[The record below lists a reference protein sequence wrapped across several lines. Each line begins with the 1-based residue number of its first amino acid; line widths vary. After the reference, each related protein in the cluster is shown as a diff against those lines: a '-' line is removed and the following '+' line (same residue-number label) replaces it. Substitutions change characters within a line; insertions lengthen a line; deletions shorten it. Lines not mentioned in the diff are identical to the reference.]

1 MFTNSISPALQAHLD
16 AQLNFVTELS
26 RKMFDTALRLNELN
40 MRLAQEL
47 LEEAA
52 TANQRILTARGGS
65 EAMSLAAS
73 HLQPGSD
80 KLRQYQQKLS
90 HLMAD
95 ANVEMNRTAEAHL
108 PEASRT
114 AVAFADELVRKT
126 AEETE
131 KATRRQ
137 REMIA
142 NMHVGAHSDG
152 TGRQPEAAGRQDQ
165 AH

>member
-16 AQLNFVTELS
+16 ARLNFVTELS
-26 RKMFDTALRLNELN
+26 RKMFDTALRVNELN

-52 TANQRILTARGGS
+52 SANQRILTARGGS
-65 EAMSLAAS
+65 EAMSAVAS
-73 HLQPGSD
+73 QVQPGTG

-95 ANVEMNRTAEAHL
+95 ANIEMNRTAETHL

-126 AEETE
+126 TEETE
-131 KATRRQ
+131 KAARRQ
-137 REMIA
+137 RELIDK
-142 NMHVGAHSDG
+142 MHVGAQSDG
-152 TGRQPEAAGRQDQ
+152 ASRQDHAQ

>member
-16 AQLNFVTELS
+16 ARLNFVTELS
-26 RKMFDTALRLNELN
+26 RKMFDTALRVNELN

-52 TANQRILTARGGS
+52 SANQRILTARGGS
-65 EAMSLAAS
+65 EAMSAVAS
-73 HLQPGSD
+73 QVQPGTD

-95 ANVEMNRTAEAHL
+95 ANVEMNRTAETHL

-126 AEETE
+126 AEETA
-131 KATRRQ
+131 KATQRQ
-137 REMIA
+137 REIIDK
-142 NMHVGAHSDG
+142 MHVGAQSDG
-152 TGRQPEAAGRQDQ
+152 AARQDHAQ

>member
-26 RKMFDTALRLNELN
+26 RKMFDTALRVNELN
-40 MRLAQEL
+40 TRLAQEL

-52 TANQRILTARGGS
+52 SANQRILTARGGS
-65 EAMSLAAS
+65 EAMSAVAS
-73 HLQPGSD
+73 QVQPGTD

-95 ANVEMNRTAEAHL
+95 ANVEMNRTAETHL

-126 AEETE
+126 AEETA
-131 KATRRQ
+131 KATQRQ
-137 REMIA
+137 REIIDK
-142 NMHVGAHSDG
+142 MHVGAQSDG
-152 TGRQPEAAGRQDQ
+152 AARQDHAQ

>member
-26 RKMFDTALRLNELN
+26 RKMFDTALRVNELN

-47 LEEAA
+47 LEEVA
-52 TANQRILTARGGS
+52 TANHRMLTARGGS

-90 HLMAD
+90 HLIAD
-95 ANVEMNRTAEAHL
+95 ANVEINRTAENHL

-131 KATRRQ
+131 KAAQRQ
-137 REMIA
+137 REMIDK
-142 NMHVGAHSDG
+142 MHVGAQSDG
-152 TGRQPEAAGRQDQ
+152 AGQQDQ
-165 AH
+165 ARAH

>member
-16 AQLNFVTELS
+16 ARLNFVTELS
-26 RKMFDTALRLNELN
+26 RKMFDTALRVNELN
-40 MRLAQEL
+40 TRLAQEL

-52 TANQRILTARGGS
+52 SANQRILTARGGS
-65 EAMSLAAS
+65 EAMSAVAS
-73 HLQPGSD
+73 QVQPGTD

-95 ANVEMNRTAEAHL
+95 ANVEMNRTAETHL

-131 KATRRQ
+131 KAAQRQ
-137 REMIA
+137 REIIDK
-142 NMHVGAHSDG
+142 MHVGAQSDG
-152 TGRQPEAAGRQDQ
+152 ASRQDHAQ

>member
-26 RKMFDTALRLNELN
+26 RKMFDTALRVNELN

-47 LEEAA
+47 LEEVA
-52 TANQRILTARGGS
+52 TANHRMLTARGGS

-95 ANVEMNRTAEAHL
+95 ANVEINRTAENHL

-131 KATRRQ
+131 KAAQRQ
-137 REMIA
+137 REMIDK
-142 NMHVGAHSDG
+142 MHVGAQSDG
-152 TGRQPEAAGRQDQ
+152 AGQQDQ
-165 AH
+165 ARAH

>member
-16 AQLNFVTELS
+16 ARLDFVTELS
-26 RKMFDTALRLNELN
+26 RKMFDTALRVNELN

-52 TANQRILTARGGS
+52 SANQRILTARGGS
-65 EAMSLAAS
+65 EAMSAVAS
-73 HLQPGSD
+73 QVQPGTD
-80 KLRQYQQKLS
+80 RLRQYQQKLS

-95 ANVEMNRTAEAHL
+95 ANVEMNRTAETHL

-131 KATRRQ
+131 KAAQRQ
-137 REMIA
+137 REVIDK
-142 NMHVGAHSDG
+142 MHVGAQSDG
-152 TGRQPEAAGRQDQ
+152 AGRQYHAQ

>member
-16 AQLNFVTELS
+16 ARLDFVTELS
-26 RKMFDTALRLNELN
+26 RKMFDTALRVNELN
-40 MRLAQEL
+40 TRLAQEL

-52 TANQRILTARGGS
+52 SANQRILTARGGS
-65 EAMSLAAS
+65 EAMSAVAS
-73 HLQPGSD
+73 QVQPGTD
-80 KLRQYQQKLS
+80 RLRQYQQKLS

-95 ANVEMNRTAEAHL
+95 ANVEMNRTAETHL

-131 KATRRQ
+131 KATQRQ
-137 REMIA
+137 REIIDK
-142 NMHVGAHSDG
+142 MHVGAQSDG
-152 TGRQPEAAGRQDQ
+152 ASRQDHAQ

>member
-16 AQLNFVTELS
+16 ARLDFVTELS
-26 RKMFDTALRLNELN
+26 RKMFDTALRVNELN

-52 TANQRILTARGGS
+52 SANQRILTARGGS
-65 EAMSLAAS
+65 EAMSAVAS
-73 HLQPGSD
+73 QVQPGTD
-80 KLRQYQQKLS
+80 RLRQYQQKLS

-95 ANVEMNRTAEAHL
+95 ANVEMNRTAETHL

-131 KATRRQ
+131 KATQRQ
-137 REMIA
+137 REIIDK
-142 NMHVGAHSDG
+142 MHVGAQSDG
-152 TGRQPEAAGRQDQ
+152 ASRQDHAQ

>member
-16 AQLNFVTELS
+16 AQLDFVTELS
-26 RKMFDTALRLNELN
+26 RKMFDTALRVNELN

-47 LEEAA
+47 LEEVA
-52 TANQRILTARGGS
+52 TANHHMLTARGGS

-95 ANVEMNRTAEAHL
+95 ANVEINRTAENHL

-131 KATRRQ
+131 KAAQRQ
-137 REMIA
+137 REMIDK
-142 NMHVGAHSDG
+142 MHVGAQSDG
-152 TGRQPEAAGRQDQ
+152 AGQQDQ
-165 AH
+165 ARAH

>member
-16 AQLNFVTELS
+16 ARLDFVTELS
-26 RKMFDTALRLNELN
+26 RKMFDTALRVNELN

-52 TANQRILTARGGS
+52 SANQRMLTARGGS
-65 EAMSLAAS
+65 EAMSAVAS
-73 HLQPGSD
+73 QVQPGTD
-80 KLRQYQQKLS
+80 RLRQYQQKLS

-95 ANVEMNRTAEAHL
+95 ANVEMNRTAETHL

-126 AEETE
+126 ADETE
-131 KATRRQ
+131 KAAQRQ
-137 REMIA
+137 REVIDK
-142 NMHVGAHSDG
+142 MHVGAQSDG
-152 TGRQPEAAGRQDQ
+152 AGRQDHAQ

>member
-26 RKMFDTALRLNELN
+26 RKMFDTALRVNELN
-40 MRLAQEL
+40 MRLTQEL

-52 TANQRILTARGGS
+52 SANQRILTARGGS
-65 EAMSLAAS
+65 EAMSAVAS
-73 HLQPGSD
+73 QVQPGTD

-95 ANVEMNRTAEAHL
+95 ANVEMNRTAETHL

-126 AEETE
+126 AEETA
-131 KATRRQ
+131 KATQRQ
-137 REMIA
+137 REIIDK
-142 NMHVGAHSDG
+142 MHVGAQSDG
-152 TGRQPEAAGRQDQ
+152 AARQDHAQ

>member
-16 AQLNFVTELS
+16 VQLTFVTELS
-26 RKMFDTALRLNELN
+26 RKMFDTAMRVNELN
-40 MRLAQEL
+40 MRLAQDM
-47 LEEAA
+47 LEEMAS
-52 TANQRILTARGGS
+52 TNHRILAARGGS
-65 EAMSLAAS
+65 EAMSAAAGQV
-73 HLQPGSD
+73 QPRAD
-80 KLRQYQQKLS
+80 KLRHYQQQLS

-114 AVAFADELVRKT
+114 AIAFADELVRKT

-131 KATRRQ
+131 KATQRQ
-137 REMIA
+137 RDMMDK
-142 NMHVGAHSDG
+142 MHAGAHSDG
-152 TGRQPEAAGRQDQ
+152 ASRKEHSQ